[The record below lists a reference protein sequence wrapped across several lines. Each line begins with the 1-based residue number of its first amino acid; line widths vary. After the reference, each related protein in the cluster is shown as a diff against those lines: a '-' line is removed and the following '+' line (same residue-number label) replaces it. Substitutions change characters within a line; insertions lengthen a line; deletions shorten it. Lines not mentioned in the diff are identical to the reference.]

1 MTTVPKTGYARSGDV
16 HIAFQVVGSSLA
28 DLVWMPSW
36 ASHLEMMWD
45 DPVIPAF
52 VSKLARFARVVLLD
66 QRGVGLSD
74 PVSLTDMP
82 GIDPWVDDIGAV
94 LDAADS
100 KSAFVAASDVAS
112 FVAILFA
119 AAHPERTRGLIIVNG
134 TSCVR
139 RSAEYPVGLSEA
151 AADAFVAAI
160 EEGWGR
166 EDSDFTRRQRPDP
179 SVSADDGLRTWLNRY
194 RRATA
199 SPGTMV
205 AMTRLLMDTDVRGVL
220 GSIRVPTLVIHRRD
234 DAYLRVGHGR
244 FLAEHIPNATYLEID
259 GRDHSPEIGD
269 STAIVAA
276 IEEFVTGEPP
286 VLEPDRMLATVV
298 FTDIEASTELA
309 ARLGDSRW
317 TALLER
323 HDQIVERQAA
333 RFGGRIVKSTGDG
346 VLALFNG
353 PTRAVQCAVAL
364 RDALRAIELNM
375 RMGIHTGEIEDMG
388 HDVAGIAVH
397 IAARVSA
404 LAPAGEIYVSRTVRD
419 LVAGSRIRFE
429 DLGPFSL
436 KGVPD
441 TWQLLRVST

>member
-1 MTTVPKTGYARSGDV
+1 
-16 HIAFQVVGSSLA
+16 
-28 DLVWMPSW
+28 
-36 ASHLEMMWD
+36 
-45 DPVIPAF
+45 
-52 VSKLARFARVVLLD
+52 
-66 QRGVGLSD
+66 
-74 PVSLTDMP
+74 
-82 GIDPWVDDIGAV
+82 
-94 LDAADS
+94 
-100 KSAFVAASDVAS
+100 
-112 FVAILFA
+112 
-119 AAHPERTRGLIIVNG
+119 
-134 TSCVR
+134 
-139 RSAEYPVGLSEA
+139 
-151 AADAFVAAI
+151 
-160 EEGWGR
+160 
-166 EDSDFTRRQRPDP
+166 
-179 SVSADDGLRTWLNRY
+179 
-194 RRATA
+194 
-199 SPGTMV
+199 
-205 AMTRLLMDTDVRGVL
+205 MDTDVRGVL

-323 HDQIVERQAA
+323 HDQIVERQAE

-364 RDALRAIELNM
+364 RDALRAIELNV

-404 LAPAGEIYVSRTVRD
+404 LAPAGEIYVTRTVRD

-441 TWQLLRVST
+441 TWQLLRVVIA